1 MNGDSIG
8 AIVFAAA
15 AGLFVW
21 RYPNAD
27 LQRLGIR
34 PLWRHLLIG
43 GGLAVITACLL
54 FYLGIIA

>member
-15 AGLFVW
+15 AGLLVW
-21 RYPNAD
+21 RYLNAD

-43 GGLAVITACLL
+43 GGLAAIAVSLL
-54 FYLGIIA
+54 HYLGIIA